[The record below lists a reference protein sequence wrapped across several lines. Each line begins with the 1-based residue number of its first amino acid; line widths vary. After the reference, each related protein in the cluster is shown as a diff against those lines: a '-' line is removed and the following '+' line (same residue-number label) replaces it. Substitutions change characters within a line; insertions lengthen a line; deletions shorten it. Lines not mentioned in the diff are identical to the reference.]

1 MSHSKSVSDMK
12 KIILFAAIASA
23 LFVSCVKETAVEQ
36 KPIQLT
42 LTASFEDLST
52 RASYTDNHGL
62 KMSWDAEEAISI
74 VTVKDKKAINLQT
87 MTSSGDAGR
96 KNAVFTGSFTPTD
109 GAKYFAVYPAMIN
122 YYDEYWST
130 EGQHFRIDK
139 NSEYLSWRAINI
151 SNLSQTGN
159 GSLDHIAGVDA
170 MVGQVDVVDG
180 KANTSL
186 VKTLSVLKLNLS
198 LPDDIDEGTLTCVE
212 VTSEGTSI
220 TTGTWKEFNYSTPF
234 QWDGGGLRFVQMG
247 LNIPAED
254 NGNVVIYIPGP
265 YGKLPAEN
273 ITVSLY
279 QEGVI
284 TYEKIIP
291 ISEELPMQAGYV
303 YTINAEMAKK

>member
-1 MSHSKSVSDMK
+1 MK

-23 LFVSCVKETAVEQ
+23 MFVSCVKETAVEQ

-52 RASYTDNHGL
+52 RASYTDNQGL

-74 VTVKDKKAINLQT
+74 VTVKDDKAINLQT
-87 MTSSGDAGR
+87 MTSSGTAGR

-109 GAKYFAVYPAMIN
+109 GAKYFAVYPAMID
-122 YYDEYWST
+122 YFDTYWST

-139 NSEYLSWRAINI
+139 NSEYLTWRGINI

-212 VTSEGTSI
+212 VVSEGTSI
-220 TTGTWKEFNYSTPF
+220 TTGTWKRFNYSTPF
-234 QWDGGGLRFVQMG
+234 QWEGGGLHVVQMR
-247 LNIPAED
+247 LDIPAEA
-254 NGNVVIYIPGP
+254 NGNVVIYIPEA
-265 YGKLPAEN
+265 YGELPAED

-279 QEGVI
+279 QDGVK

-291 ISEELPMQAGYV
+291 ISEGLPMQAGYV
-303 YTINAEMAKK
+303 YTINAEMEKK

>member
-1 MSHSKSVSDMK
+1 MK

-23 LFVSCVKETAVEQ
+23 MFVSCVKETAVEQ

-74 VTVKDKKAINLQT
+74 VTVKDDKAINLQT
-87 MTSSGDAGR
+87 MTSSGTAGR

-109 GAKYFAVYPAMIN
+109 GAKYFAVYPAMS
-122 YYDEYWST
+122 DHFDTYWST

-139 NSEYLSWRAINI
+139 NSEYLSWKPINI

-170 MVGQVDVVDG
+170 MIGQVDVVDG

-198 LPDDIDEGTLTCVE
+198 LPDDIEEGGTLTCVE
-212 VTSEGTSI
+212 VVSEGTSI
-220 TTGTWKEFNYSTPF
+220 TTGTWKGFNYSTPF
-234 QWDGGGLRFVQMG
+234 QWDGGGQKLVQMG

-254 NGNVVIYIPGP
+254 NGNVVIYIPGA
-265 YGKLPAEN
+265 YGKLPAED

-279 QEGVI
+279 QGAVI
-284 TYEKIIP
+284 TCEKIIT

-303 YTINAEMAKK
+303 YTINAEMVKK

>member
-23 LFVSCVKETAVEQ
+23 MFVSCIKETAVEQ

-74 VTVKDKKAINLQT
+74 VTVKDDKAINLQT
-87 MTSSGDAGR
+87 MTSSGTAGR

-109 GAKYFAVYPAMIN
+109 GAKYFAVYPAMS
-122 YYDEYWST
+122 DHFDTYWST

-139 NSEYLSWRAINI
+139 NSEYLTWKTINV

-170 MVGQVDVVDG
+170 MIGQVDVVDG

-198 LPDDIDEGTLTCVE
+198 LPDDIEEGGTLTCVE
-212 VTSEGTSI
+212 VKSEGFI
-220 TTGTWKEFNYSTPF
+220 TTGTWQEFDYSTPF
-234 QWDGGGLRFVQMG
+234 QWAGGGQTFVQMG

-265 YGKLPAEN
+265 YGKLPAGN

-279 QEGVI
+279 QGVV
-284 TYEKIIP
+284 TCEKIIP

-303 YTINAEMAKK
+303 YTINAEMEKK